1 MLQGLSVEDA
11 RVWYDSEYTSPS
23 PPSCALLPRDL
34 RRTYIAARK
43 WFAILPAAT
52 FPVTFFVNAPFGRF
66 ALKDHSIFQV
76 DGKPYLQ
83 PPRRYQI
90 LCANLLQ
97 ERILLHPNA
106 YEALLDVNSVYEA
119 WYYIA
124 QALLLTKPPRE
135 D

>member
-34 RRTYIAARK
+34 CRAYIAARK

-83 PPRRYQI
+83 PPRQYQI
-90 LCANLLQ
+90 RCADCLQ
-97 ERILLHPNA
+97 ERIWLHSSA
-106 YEALLDVNSVYEA
+106 YKALLDVNFVHKA
-119 WYYIA
+119 
-124 QALLLTKPPRE
+124 P
-135 D
+135 